1 MCSNQHEG
9 LIICQQSRFARCNKT
24 DFRSLQSFL
33 FLSQNSVSNTV
44 NGESWLFPLSSLL
57 APSMDRTQDHSMTSP
72 PKKLGF
78 EFSRPLGPGEGSAL
92 HCYIILYIRY
102 SKTQSIGN
110 LSCCTC
116 RRFYPCRLQ
125 SLKQSTIATCA
136 RNRASGLLPVP
147 GRASCKLR
155 VNLLHVQYSR

>member
-1 MCSNQHEG
+1 
-9 LIICQQSRFARCNKT
+9 
-24 DFRSLQSFL
+24 
-33 FLSQNSVSNTV
+33 
-44 NGESWLFPLSSLL
+44 
-57 APSMDRTQDHSMTSP
+57 MTSP

-78 EFSRPLGPGEGSAL
+78 EFSGPLGPGEGSAL

-110 LSCCTC
+110 LLCCTC

-155 VNLLHVQYSR
+155 VNLLHVQYSRQGLSYLMNLLQLLQTLISVQQTSRHVGELTTVRYCTCIHYFVVQGFLKGLLPQVPSLPTSGLR